1 MQIDQLKRRDFITL
15 LGGAAGV
22 AARGARAA
30 GGEAADHWFP
40 GSERAFGRKRMG
52 RRFGAA
58 TARRRDLAHKAA
70 TSAWV
75 GAQP

>member
-1 MQIDQLKRRDFITL
+1 MTVTLGRREL
-15 LGGAAGV
+15 LAALGGAAV
-22 AARGARAA
+22 SWPLAARARQT
-30 GGEAADHWFP
+30 GSHWFP

-58 TARRRDLAHKAA
+58 TARRPDLAHKAA
-70 TSAWV
+70 ASAWV

>member
-1 MQIDQLKRRDFITL
+1 MASYIGRRKFLAT
-15 LGGAAGV
+15 LGGAAASWPL
-22 AARGARAA
+22 AARAEQA
-30 GGEAADHWFP
+30 GKLRTLVSWV
-40 GSERAFGRKRMG
+40 RTRFGCKRMG